1 VVGIGKKVGGWGE
14 CMSLR
19 SSEATPSTLWPVGCD
34 PVGCDLPGQGVGL
47 PADYLQGANRRV
59 SPV

>member
-1 VVGIGKKVGGWGE
+1 MGKKVGGWGE

-19 SSEATPSTLWPVGCD
+19 SSDVTPSNLWPVGCS
-34 PVGCDLPGQGVGL
+34 LQGQGVRS
-47 PADYLQGANRRV
+47 ASDYLQGANRRV